1 MSFGLKTFNLVEET
15 GNEATSGTIKVFYE
29 AKEVDDLIR
38 SLKAK
43 NKCLEKKYNIVVLSK
58 NEEVAKQVDGNAEYW
73 KKLCEKRTQMYLE
86 EQAARASVAEQLQI
100 EIHKPFPYIEK
111 LKVMKVALLR
121 EMAFRSRFE
130 SIVLHRQAEEAY
142 DFKTGEK
149 LHKKAIRKYR
159 QEILF
164 FKKADELEKE
174 LLGENED

>member
-100 EIHKPFPYIEK
+100 EIHKPFPYIEQ
-111 LKVMKVALLR
+111 VNRMRVALLR
-121 EMAFRSRFE
+121 QMAKRAFFE
-130 SIVLHRQAEEAY
+130 ARYLQGLPKLNDNVWKQQTRKVRQWN
-142 DFKTGEK
+142 
-149 LHKKAIRKYR
+149 
-159 QEILF
+159 LF
-164 FKKADELEKE
+164 NRKADELEKE
-174 LLGENED
+174 LEND